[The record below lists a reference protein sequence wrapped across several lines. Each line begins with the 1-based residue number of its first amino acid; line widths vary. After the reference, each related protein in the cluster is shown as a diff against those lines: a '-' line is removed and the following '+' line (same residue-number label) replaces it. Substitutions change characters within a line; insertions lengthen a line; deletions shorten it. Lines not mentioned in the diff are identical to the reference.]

1 MKRTISADLEAW
13 LSRERRKPLVLRG
26 ARQVGKTW
34 AVRELASRSS
44 LDLAEV
50 NFEERPEL
58 GAVFEETSPDAILS
72 ALEPLLDTRVDPDRT
87 LLFLDEIQRAPNAF
101 ANLRWFYERMP
112 QLAVVATGSLLDFVL
127 NDHSFSMPVGRIAYR
142 FMEPMS
148 FEEFLLATGR
158 SLLQEQL
165 LQLTHERVP
174 PTPIHEALLQAF
186 REYMVI
192 GGMPEAVREWTESK
206 SPLAVSEVQQSLL
219 RTYADDFRKY
229 PTRMGS
235 DRIEKVMNSVPK
247 QLGQKFKYSNV
258 DRSERIEPMRNALE
272 LLTLARVC
280 HKVHRTDARGI
291 PLSEDARMFKV
302 LFIDVGL
309 AAARRGLSI
318 VETQDID
325 DLVRSDLGGMT
336 EQAVGQ
342 QLRTLPEFFMDPRL
356 HYYSREKQGSE
367 AELDYVIQRGTQ
379 IVPIEVKSG
388 KAGSLKSLH
397 QFMHERDLPLAIRVN
412 ADCASLT
419 TVSVRLS
426 TGAPVEYPLLSIP
439 FYLVQQLPRLIDGV

>member
-34 AVRELASRSS
+34 AVRELASRSN

-72 ALEPLLDTRVDPDRT
+72 ALEPLLETRIDPNRT

-101 ANLRWFYERMP
+101 AHLRWFYERMP

-165 LQLTHERVP
+165 LQLTHDRVP
-174 PTPIHEALLQAF
+174 PTPIHEALLQSF

-206 SPLAVSEVQQSLL
+206 
-219 RTYADDFRKY
+219 FRW
-229 PTRMGS
+229 
-235 DRIEKVMNSVPK
+235 
-247 QLGQKFKYSNV
+247 
-258 DRSERIEPMRNALE
+258 RSE
-272 LLTLARVC
+272 
-280 HKVHRTDARGI
+280 
-291 PLSEDARMFKV
+291 S
-302 LFIDVGL
+302 
-309 AAARRGLSI
+309 
-318 VETQDID
+318 
-325 DLVRSDLGGMT
+325 
-336 EQAVGQ
+336 
-342 QLRTLPEFFMDPRL
+342 
-356 HYYSREKQGSE
+356 
-367 AELDYVIQRGTQ
+367 TQ
-379 IVPIEVKSG
+379 IARP
-388 KAGSLKSLH
+388 
-397 QFMHERDLPLAIRVN
+397 
-412 ADCASLT
+412 
-419 TVSVRLS
+419 
-426 TGAPVEYPLLSIP
+426 
-439 FYLVQQLPRLIDGV
+439 